1 MQSEGDKHM
10 SVVKI
15 LTDPLDNYRV
25 QSSKGY
31 SEMALK
37 NLNVKKIV
45 GFFFFRYLDY
55 IIYW

>member
-1 MQSEGDKHM
+1 MLSEGDKHM

-31 SEMALK
+31 SEIALK
-37 NLNVKKIV
+37 NLDVKKIMV
-45 GFFFFRYLDY
+45 FFFF
-55 IIYW
+55 